1 MSTQQPNDTIGTFLK
16 FAAICSIL
24 SAFTTMTLMGIDV
37 PTPSS
42 IQEQARLHQHTA
54 YLFRTWVYFLH
65 PLLVLVAV
73 IGFFT
78 TQYRKYLGW
87 SVMFLLFFFIW
98 THTEALQQALA
109 LDALNQYWRPA
120 YLSTDDPTTKQAME
134 FLMLGFPG
142 IYDSHY
148 FLLLFAFGI
157 GSTTMGIVMMRGSG
171 LQRLLG
177 YAFVFFGV
185 LSLVSFINYY
195 LWPNPSGALVQF
207 SYAWIYPWLQPLARI
222 GLGVLLWRHTSQT
235 HR

>member
-1 MSTQQPNDTIGTFLK
+1 
-16 FAAICSIL
+16 
-24 SAFTTMTLMGIDV
+24 MTLMWIDV
-37 PTPSS
+37 PSASS
-42 IQEQARLHQHTA
+42 IQEQALLHQHPE

-73 IGFFT
+73 IGLFT
-78 TQYRKYLGW
+78 TQYRKHLGW
-87 SVMFLLFFFIW
+87 SMMFLLFFFIW
-98 THTEALQQALA
+98 AHTEAMQQALT

-120 YLSTDDPTTKQAME
+120 YLSTADLTTKQAME

-157 GSTTMGIVMMRGSG
+157 GSTAMGGVMLHGSG
-171 LQRLLG
+171 LHRLLG

-222 GLGVLLWRHTSQT
+222 GLGVLLWRHKPTANRQ
-235 HR
+235 